1 MYFWTISSVFSFRV
15 LSSNWIGADALC
27 SFTAHVS
34 QVTPTIC
41 FLIDLLSMNLIF
53 FARGN
58 QDSNGYTSHAIFW
71 KDLEL
76 RMRKQKIRF
85 RCFHIAKFA
94 HQKWLLFCS
103 IDFDCFNRNPSAT
116 IMFIHFV
123 GMRLLLISNMQFFY
137 LISICSSLDNR
148 RKKYFQLE
156 VFR

>member
-1 MYFWTISSVFSFRV
+1 MQMLF
-15 LSSNWIGADALC
+15 LC

-34 QVTPTIC
+34 ESATIC

-53 FARGN
+53 LHARGN

-76 RMRKQKIRF
+76 RMRKQKFVSAVFISRN
-85 RCFHIAKFA
+85 CASK
-94 HQKWLLFCS
+94 KWLLFCS

-123 GMRLLLISNMQFFY
+123 GMRLLLISNMQLFLIKVSAPFY
-137 LISICSSLDNR
+137 ETIEEKKIFSAESLE
-148 RKKYFQLE
+148 Y
-156 VFR
+156 